1 MLFCKRSRNGN
12 SDNIFFVEASKYFKK
27 AKNTNELTNED
38 IKRIVDVYKNR
49 EDLDKFSRK
58 VSLDEIKDN
67 DYNLNIPRYV
77 DSSEDEEE
85 IDIKEATANIKQT
98 DKEIKKAENVLK
110 SYFDEL
116 GLEFPFGD

>member
-1 MLFCKRSRNGN
+1 M
-12 SDNIFFVEASKYFKK
+12 EASKYFKK